1 LTVNIVSALL
11 ADDIYDGGLFE
22 LEIWGELQQVYSSLR
37 YLEELGLSLL
47 VDASPE
53 SDSEDLI
60 C

>member
-1 LTVNIVSALL
+1 MSALL